1 MEDTARR
8 DIRRLL
14 KTFGIQADEALTAH
28 LERHPQIRAL
38 QVRIVLEDLTDYG
51 GSPPA
56 EALRVEIEDIIHSQG
71 IGQE

>member
-28 LERHPQIRAL
+28 LERHPQMGAL
-38 QVRIVLEDLTDYG
+38 QVRIVLEDLTEYG
-51 GSPPA
+51 DSPPA
-56 EALRVEIEDIIHSQG
+56 EPLRVEVEDTIVQRLE
-71 IGQE
+71 IGD